1 MLLVT
6 WQCCHWGDKAVLWI
20 IGLPPR
26 HCGKYSLKG
35 GTRGHA
41 ILFRITPQLP
51 RWDVLSVIVL
61 LCSGSADSPEV
72 SEQVSKIGFRELFVL
87 FLLFCFVF
95 PVLPT
100 RVWERVGEQGRE
112 GSQRKAQL
120 GSWILHWLFQI
131 LTGLGK
137 EKQSI
142 NEIRK
147 VISFEYRSS
156 FANEDC

>member
-1 MLLVT
+1 M
-6 WQCCHWGDKAVLWI
+6 
-20 IGLPPR
+20 
-26 HCGKYSLKG
+26 
-35 GTRGHA
+35 
-41 ILFRITPQLP
+41 
-51 RWDVLSVIVL
+51 IVL

-72 SEQVSKIGFRELFVL
+72 SEQVSKIGLRELFG
-87 FLLFCFVF
+87 FFLFCFSSFANKSV
-95 PVLPT
+95 
-100 RVWERVGEQGRE
+100 REGGRARQRE

-137 EKQSI
+137 EEQSI